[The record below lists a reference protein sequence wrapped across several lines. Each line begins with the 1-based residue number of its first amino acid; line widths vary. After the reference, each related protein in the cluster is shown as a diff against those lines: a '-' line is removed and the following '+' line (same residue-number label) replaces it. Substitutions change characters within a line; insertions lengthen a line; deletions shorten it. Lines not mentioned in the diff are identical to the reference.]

1 MDRLV
6 ASEFSSNNNK
16 QLTSGWIHR
25 IVRVYLENEELAV
38 DPDMIMEKLKS
49 YAPVIIVDNKT
60 RALLKTIEYR
70 TVMVNGHEQS
80 MNLSLESVLMKPVA
94 SPEPK
99 VANDNTLSCT
109 SQESKH
115 GAVTPQPFDKKRNA
129 AMTWDDEQQTPISV
143 LDMNKPIGSMNAL
156 DWRRAQDAL
165 AHETCCQS
173 AFTWINRLI
182 REDSQRVTTEWLNR
196 LVEQWMKQGTMP
208 PSELLVKLSDY
219 APLTDKSTYDIIVS
233 GIQQKTTSIWN
244 PQVGSMSNDDWER
257 ALAELT
263 TLTNLELPVTPTRLS
278 SAWNILDRLM
288 EEEKYGK
295 EHSNNYK
302 SQLHP
307 GWLNRIVEAW
317 CKCPSAEEAS
327 EILVRINRYAPEL
340 TPDLYIYQ
348 MIIDTVSKEKEL
360 QTTRQQLRSQAKIS
374 RERETTKGPR
384 DDKRKRVT
392 SAPAVRRE
400 RSHSDHVLTRSA
412 PTVSQ
417 ERSHSVHNNGSDHAP
432 TTRLYNRRLQNWFM
446 NSTTNCDPDKAE
458 GLLNEMWELY
468 NAGNLSVKPDT
479 SSYNIVLTV
488 IARSERRDSGERAE
502 TLLRRMQE
510 LHDAG
515 DETVKPD
522 LTSFTTCIAACA
534 STGDNAAAERAESLF
549 RLLHE
554 MYEAGDASLK
564 PDSFAYK
571 SLLKTLSRAA
581 NYRFGDISES
591 ILLKMH
597 ELHEN
602 GDVDV
607 KPDTTSYNLV
617 MKAIS
622 KSYGVNKAKRAERV
636 ESMLNTME
644 QQYAS
649 GNVSLKPNLQSYQS
663 VIMAWSKCPRVP
675 HSGDRTEYLLK
686 RSETILRVKP
696 GRKIYNAVILAHA
709 RSGAAEKAEKVL
721 ERLEREGSHTSP
733 DAMSY
738 DMVIAAYARKGAP
751 LRAEAML
758 NRMQKLYDAGNSSV
772 KPNPF
777 TYSKIALAWL
787 NSKSDNAINNAIK
800 YLEILKTFRG
810 AVAKQEFES
819 TYKNIMN
826 VLYINNEE
834 SPELDKLRERIEWVR
849 TDEAC
854 SVSLSREGGEKVLNE
869 KPKARPEERDTPQG
883 EAVHTSTTSTNDTT
897 LTTSFS

>member
-1 MDRLV
+1 MQIML
-6 ASEFSSNNNK
+6 
-16 QLTSGWIHR
+16 L
-25 IVRVYLENEELAV
+25 LEV
-38 DPDMIMEKLKS
+38 
-49 YAPVIIVDNKT
+49 
-60 RALLKTIEYR
+60 
-70 TVMVNGHEQS
+70 
-80 MNLSLESVLMKPVA
+80 VL
-94 SPEPK
+94 
-99 VANDNTLSCT
+99 
-109 SQESKH
+109 H
-115 GAVTPQPFDKKRNA
+115 
-129 AMTWDDEQQTPISV
+129 
-143 LDMNKPIGSMNAL
+143 
-156 DWRRAQDAL
+156 
-165 AHETCCQS
+165 
-173 AFTWINRLI
+173 
-182 REDSQRVTTEWLNR
+182 
-196 LVEQWMKQGTMP
+196 
-208 PSELLVKLSDY
+208 
-219 APLTDKSTYDIIVS
+219 
-233 GIQQKTTSIWN
+233 
-244 PQVGSMSNDDWER
+244 
-257 ALAELT
+257 
-263 TLTNLELPVTPTRLS
+263 
-278 SAWNILDRLM
+278 
-288 EEEKYGK
+288 
-295 EHSNNYK
+295 
-302 SQLHP
+302 
-307 GWLNRIVEAW
+307 
-317 CKCPSAEEAS
+317 
-327 EILVRINRYAPEL
+327 
-340 TPDLYIYQ
+340 
-348 MIIDTVSKEKEL
+348 
-360 QTTRQQLRSQAKIS
+360 
-374 RERETTKGPR
+374 
-384 DDKRKRVT
+384 
-392 SAPAVRRE
+392 
-400 RSHSDHVLTRSA
+400 
-412 PTVSQ
+412 VSQ

-432 TTRLYNRRLQNWFM
+432 TTIFYNRRLRNLFM
-446 NSTTNCDPDKAE
+446 NSSTNGDPDKAE

-479 SSYNIVLTV
+479 SSYNIVLKV
-488 IARSERRDSGERAE
+488 IAKSGRRDSGERAE
-502 TLLRRMQE
+502 VLLRRMRD

-554 MYEAGDASLK
+554 MYEAGDATLK

-581 NYRFGDISES
+581 NYRLGDISES

-607 KPDTTSYNLV
+607 KPDTTSYNMV

-622 KSYGVNKAKRAERV
+622 KSYGVDKTKRALRV

-649 GNVSLKPNLQSYQS
+649 GNVSLKPNLQSYHL

-686 RSETILRVKP
+686 RSETILQVKP

-721 ERLEREGSHTSP
+721 ERLEHENSHTSP

-810 AVAKQEFES
+810 AVAKKEFES
-819 TYKNIMN
+819 IYKNIMN
-826 VLYINNEE
+826 VLYINSEE

-869 KPKARPEERDTPQG
+869 KPKARLEERDTPQG
-883 EAVHTSTTSTNDTT
+883 EAVNTTTSTNDTT
-897 LTTSFS
+897 LTTSLS

>member
-1 MDRLV
+1 
-6 ASEFSSNNNK
+6 
-16 QLTSGWIHR
+16 
-25 IVRVYLENEELAV
+25 
-38 DPDMIMEKLKS
+38 
-49 YAPVIIVDNKT
+49 
-60 RALLKTIEYR
+60 
-70 TVMVNGHEQS
+70 
-80 MNLSLESVLMKPVA
+80 
-94 SPEPK
+94 
-99 VANDNTLSCT
+99 
-109 SQESKH
+109 
-115 GAVTPQPFDKKRNA
+115 
-129 AMTWDDEQQTPISV
+129 
-143 LDMNKPIGSMNAL
+143 
-156 DWRRAQDAL
+156 
-165 AHETCCQS
+165 
-173 AFTWINRLI
+173 
-182 REDSQRVTTEWLNR
+182 
-196 LVEQWMKQGTMP
+196 
-208 PSELLVKLSDY
+208 
-219 APLTDKSTYDIIVS
+219 
-233 GIQQKTTSIWN
+233 
-244 PQVGSMSNDDWER
+244 
-257 ALAELT
+257 
-263 TLTNLELPVTPTRLS
+263 
-278 SAWNILDRLM
+278 
-288 EEEKYGK
+288 
-295 EHSNNYK
+295 
-302 SQLHP
+302 
-307 GWLNRIVEAW
+307 
-317 CKCPSAEEAS
+317 
-327 EILVRINRYAPEL
+327 
-340 TPDLYIYQ
+340 
-348 MIIDTVSKEKEL
+348 
-360 QTTRQQLRSQAKIS
+360 
-374 RERETTKGPR
+374 
-384 DDKRKRVT
+384 
-392 SAPAVRRE
+392 
-400 RSHSDHVLTRSA
+400 
-412 PTVSQ
+412 
-417 ERSHSVHNNGSDHAP
+417 
-432 TTRLYNRRLQNWFM
+432 
-446 NSTTNCDPDKAE
+446 
-458 GLLNEMWELY
+458 
-468 NAGNLSVKPDT
+468 
-479 SSYNIVLTV
+479 
-488 IARSERRDSGERAE
+488 
-502 TLLRRMQE
+502 MQE

-622 KSYGVNKAKRAERV
+622 KSYGVDKAKRAERV

-649 GNVSLKPNLQSYQS
+649 GNVSLKPNLQSYQL

-696 GRKIYNAVILAHA
+696 GRKIYNAVILAHT